1 MPANAVDNSSVVSS
15 SYSDVSYVSDTR
27 KRQYKR
33 DEALRRKI
41 ATELSKKQANL
52 DSPAKPTNRHGEPGT
67 VESVAL
73 DAALTVHMHSS
84 ITETAQLMAAKRQ
97 DCVLVVD
104 EEGQLT
110 GILTSSDIATKCV
123 GAGFDARQTYVADI
137 MTNGPIC
144 ITSDT
149 RIDAALELMVEHQIR
164 HLPVVSDG
172 NPNGD
177 NGDEGDVIGII
188 NMRTCLREPLD
199 RIARQQEAA
208 ERLVA
213 ALEGAQEE
221 LEDRSV
227 SGSTNNSSHSGG
239 PHAAEF
245 IEYVESLRKKA
256 SGQDVL
262 SLIESTQEPILVGTR
277 TTVAEAAESMAHAN
291 VSSVLVMDNGA
302 VSGIFTSHDIVLR
315 VLAAGL
321 DAFRCSVIRVMTPH
335 PDCALIDLRVSTALE
350 RMLEGK
356 FHFLPI
362 VDEDDSIVGLLSLF
376 HLATAIL
383 AEQSPEEDEG
393 LDHES
398 HELEENILSKTASQE
413 NHPLL
418 APSNENVD
426 SPPELPIPN
435 QAILPSHQPV
445 SPEPHTLPTSSTWQ
459 ETNYQLPEKDSQYSP
474 SFHGSHVSYRSE
486 QHPLFPVQSN
496 GIAYS
501 EHPSAVDAYG
511 ASDIHG
517 YGASQ
522 TTPSYVG
529 SLSQFQGNP
538 SIMEQALQD
547 LVQPTD
553 SASQI
558 FPIPRPSPSQFSIK
572 YRSTIGRVHR
582 LRLDQISS
590 LSDLQKAVSNR
601 ENEPNITLTYIDDEG
616 DVVEITSDAD
626 LREAIFLTR
635 RRGLPRLEI
644 RGVGANSHVVD
655 GFNPVL
661 STVGSSTG
669 TASVLQP
676 KFPVDEHISTSPQP
690 SKASTKKPSD
700 RSLAFA
706 GIVSGSIAVVILSA
720 WFLRRKR

>member
-27 KRQYKR
+27 KRQYKK
-33 DEALRRKI
+33 DETLRRKI
-41 ATELSKKQANL
+41 ATELSKKSANL
-52 DSPAKPTNRHGEPGT
+52 DSPVRSTKRHGEPGT

-97 DCVLVVD
+97 DCVLVID

-110 GILTSSDIATKCV
+110 GILTSGDIAKKCV

-149 RIDAALELMVEHQIR
+149 RIDAALELMIEHHIR

-172 NPNGD
+172 EE
-177 NGDEGDVIGII
+177 GDEGDVIGII

-221 LEDRSV
+221 LEDKSA

-262 SLIESTQEPILVGTR
+262 SLIETTQEPVLVGTR

-291 VSSVLVMDNGA
+291 VSSVLVMENGA

-321 DAFRCSVIRVMTPH
+321 DSFRCSVIRVMTPH

-356 FHFLPI
+356 FNFLPI

-376 HLATAIL
+376 HLSTAIL
-383 AEQSPEEDEG
+383 AEQSPEEEEG
-393 LDHES
+393 SEHES

-418 APSNENVD
+418 APSNEDIDLTPKVPAP
-426 SPPELPIPN
+426 SQGI
-435 QAILPSHQPV
+435 IPSHQPGV
-445 SPEPHTLPTSSTWQ
+445 VEADVLPVPLNWQ
-459 ETNYQLPEKDSQYSP
+459 ETNYHSPEKNNQYAP
-474 SFHGSHVSYRSE
+474 SLHGSHVSYHSG
-486 QHPLFPVQSN
+486 QYPLSPTRNNEFPYTGQ
-496 GIAYS
+496 
-501 EHPSAVDAYG
+501 PSAINAYEG
-511 ASDIHG
+511 SDLHG
-517 YGASQ
+517 YGASH
-522 TTPSYVG
+522 TAPSYVG
-529 SLSQFQGNP
+529 SLAQFQGNP
-538 SIMEQALQD
+538 SVVEQALQD

-601 ENEPNITLTYIDDEG
+601 ENEQNITLTYIDDEG

-644 RGVGANSHVVD
+644 RGVGANSHTVD

-661 STVGSSTG
+661 STVGSSAG

-676 KFPVDEHISTSPQP
+676 KIPTDEAAFGSPKPQA
-690 SKASTKKPSD
+690 ASTKKPSD

-706 GIVSGSIAVVILSA
+706 GVVSGTVAVVLFSA
-720 WFLRRKR
+720 WFLRRRR